1 MYYTLIIKCQM
12 MNINMRNGVIT
23 QGYHHLK
30 HMSNKILIGVI
41 LFLLGHICVFF
52 QLNGQFK
59 WEWFNNNK
67 LALVLLGVPISYIY
81 LMATKY
87 TVEGL
92 DGIMW
97 PARFIGFS
105 IGMVVYAF
113 GVSHFFNQGITLKV
127 AVSLALAFTLLC
139 IQIFWK

>member
-1 MYYTLIIKCQM
+1 
-12 MNINMRNGVIT
+12 
-23 QGYHHLK
+23 
-30 HMSNKILIGVI
+30 
-41 LFLLGHICVFF
+41 
-52 QLNGQFK
+52 
-59 WEWFNNNK
+59 
-67 LALVLLGVPISYIY
+67 
-81 LMATKY
+81 MATKY

-127 AVSLALAFTLLC
+127 AVSLSLAFTLLC